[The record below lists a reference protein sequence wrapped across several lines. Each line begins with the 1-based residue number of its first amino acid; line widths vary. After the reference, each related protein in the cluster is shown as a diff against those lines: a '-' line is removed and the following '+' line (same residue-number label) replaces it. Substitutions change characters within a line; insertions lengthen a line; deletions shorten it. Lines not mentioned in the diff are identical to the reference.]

1 MQKLELFE
9 KGVEIIDRFYHH
21 NKRLL
26 KPYSVHHATFDNRG
40 LYEPPTQKIF
50 INLANCRTPVVVPGY
65 AWSFP
70 GNKSDITPIGVLA
83 HEMGHHCHYSLTR
96 TDWKIL
102 MLKAREVREVES
114 PVTSYE
120 PNAGEVIAE
129 AFRLFILNP
138 HLLLVGRPYRYSMIS
153 KLGFKP
159 IEKKSW
165 KQILKD
171 AHPRIIQA
179 NEKWIEK

>member
-1 MQKLELFE
+1 MKTKTELFDQ
-9 KGVEIIDRFYHH
+9 GVTILDRFYHH
-21 NKRLL
+21 NKKLI
-26 KPYSVHHATFDNRG
+26 KPYTVGHAFFQHRG
-40 LYEPPTQKIF
+40 EYVPKENKIL
-50 INLANCRTPVVVPGY
+50 INLSNCRTPVIVPGY
-65 AWSFP
+65 AWSYP

-83 HEMGHHCHYSLTR
+83 HEMGHHCHYSQKE
-96 TDWKIL
+96 WKGL
-102 MLKAREVREVES
+102 LWKAREVRELES

-159 IEKKSW
+159 IERRSW
-165 KQILKD
+165 KQVLKG
-171 AHPRIIQA
+171 AHPRIIST